1 MVWTGTFS
9 RDISAGITEVKM
21 LQIITNIMINDDGNE
36 ENKSQISF
44 SHNLHINF
52 SHNDG
57 TDGQTSC

>member
-9 RDISAGITEVKM
+9 RDISAGIREVKM

-44 SHNLHINF
+44 SHNFHHNF

>member
-9 RDISAGITEVKM
+9 RDISTGIREVKM
-21 LQIITNIMINDDGNE
+21 LQIITNIMINDDGNK

-44 SHNLHINF
+44 SHNFHHNF

>member
-9 RDISAGITEVKM
+9 RDIRAGIREVKM
-21 LQIITNIMINDDGNE
+21 LLIITNIMINDDGNE

-44 SHNLHINF
+44 SHNFHNNF